1 MSNAGVGKTGV
12 WLASVR
18 QAGIVILIFALMGI
32 YIKPGLAQQNTKQ
45 PAAATTQS
53 NAACGQEP
61 LSIAAMQWPSSV
73 ILAYV
78 HAIIL
83 EKELGCRVQIVTGDL
98 AATISS
104 MAATGKPDIA
114 PEVWATRIADIWNS
128 AIEAGRVLPMGA
140 TYDEQTFEGW
150 YIPAHV
156 QEAFP
161 GLNGVKDLTGYVE
174 ALGKQG
180 LKAKFISCPADWACA
195 VINRNMLIALG
206 LETSFD
212 IVEPANRFAMDTL
225 IARAV
230 SHRQPVVFYY
240 WRPNA
245 ILAQFNFKALDMGP
259 FNAEKFKCLA
269 HRVCANPEFSAF
281 ANEQVFLVTT
291 DQVADKLPKVAQ
303 YLRQARM
310 PIAQMN
316 TILSWQA
323 QNGSSYKDLAA
334 RFVAERE
341 DVWRPW
347 LAGL

>member
-1 MSNAGVGKTGV
+1 MNGAGVGKTGGR
-12 WLASVR
+12 LASIG
-18 QAGIVILIFALMGI
+18 QALLMIFVFAFMGI
-32 YIKPGLAQQNTKQ
+32 YIKPALAQQNTKQ
-45 PAAATTQS
+45 PAGAAQLNT
-53 NAACGQEP
+53 ACNEEP
-61 LSIAAMQWPSSV
+61 LSIARMQWPSSI

-83 EKELGCRVQIVTGDL
+83 EKELGCRVQIVTGNL

-128 AIEAGRVLPMGA
+128 AIEAGRVRSMGT
-140 TYDEQTFEGW
+140 TYDEQRFEGW
-150 YIPAHV
+150 YISAPV
-156 QEAFP
+156 QEAFA
-161 GLNGVKDLTGYVE
+161 GLNGVKDLAGYVE

-180 LKAKFISCPADWACA
+180 IKAKFISCPADWACA
-195 VINRNMLIALG
+195 VINRNMLAALG
-206 LETSFD
+206 LETSFE
-212 IVEPANRFAMDTL
+212 IVEPANRFEMDTL
-225 IARAV
+225 IAQAV

-245 ILAQFNFKALDMGP
+245 ILAQFDFKALDMGP
-259 FNAEKFKCLA
+259 FDAEKFKCLA
-269 HRVCANPEFSAF
+269 RRVCADPQFSAF
-281 ANEQVFLVTT
+281 ANEQVFLAVT
-291 DQVADKLPKVAQ
+291 DQVAAKLPKVAQ

-310 PIAQMN
+310 PITQMN

-323 QNGSSYKDLAA
+323 QNGGSYKDLAA
-334 RFVAERE
+334 RFVAQRE